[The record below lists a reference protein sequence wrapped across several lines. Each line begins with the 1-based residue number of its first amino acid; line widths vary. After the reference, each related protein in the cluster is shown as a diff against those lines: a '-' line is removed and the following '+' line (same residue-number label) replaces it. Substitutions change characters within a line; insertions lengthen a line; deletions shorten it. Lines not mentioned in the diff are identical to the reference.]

1 MGERGRSPGR
11 RHRRRRRAA
20 ASCPSNRRVDD
31 DSTRNPVRDNPKGL
45 KVGYNPYD
53 SGSLGKTARI
63 KKLDLRELSKWID
76 AKRKA
81 EESGDPEK

>member
-1 MGERGRSPGR
+1 MTGEYCSSRCCRYSSLLPPESPDV
-11 RHRRRRRAA
+11 
-20 ASCPSNRRVDD
+20 VDD
-31 DSTRNPVRDNPKGL
+31 DATRNPIRDNPKGL

-76 AKRKA
+76 AKRKV